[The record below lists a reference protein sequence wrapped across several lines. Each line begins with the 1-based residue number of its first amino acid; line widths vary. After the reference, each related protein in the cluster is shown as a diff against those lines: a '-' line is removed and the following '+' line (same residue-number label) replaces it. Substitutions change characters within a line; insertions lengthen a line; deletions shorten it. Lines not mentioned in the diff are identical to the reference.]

1 MSKLPSRL
9 VCAGLA
15 SVIVAAGSA
24 GAQTGPVITHGIA
37 AGDVTSVS
45 AVVWA
50 RSDQPATMRVRA
62 EPLTGAGPGVEAQ
75 AETTEDRHLT
85 AQTMLTPL
93 APDTR

>member
-9 VCAGLA
+9 VWAGLA

-50 RSDQPATMRVRA
+50 RSDRPATMRVRA
-62 EPLTGAGPGVEAQ
+62 EPLTGAGPGVEAR
-75 AETTEDRHLT
+75 AEGWK
-85 AQTMLTPL
+85 
-93 APDTR
+93 